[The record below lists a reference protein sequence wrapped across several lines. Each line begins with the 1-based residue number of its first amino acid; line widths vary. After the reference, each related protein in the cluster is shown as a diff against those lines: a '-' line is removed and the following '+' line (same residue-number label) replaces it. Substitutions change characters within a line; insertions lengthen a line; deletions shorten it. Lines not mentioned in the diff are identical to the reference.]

1 MRISPLSRTS
11 RGIKAF
17 TSSIQTAAWAGLH
30 SWNSRTNFSGVAHES
45 SFPFISADT
54 FRLVSDTVIANEM
67 SPEDLTSIA
76 PESLNSLAMVEL
88 SFIKNKNGGKP
99 LLDWVAAH
107 CQAAGRSLKLVMHNG
122 DWVPNSEYL
131 ESLAGAGAEVYCVN
145 VLDEIQGVTPIPV
158 GLENTI
164 RRKNGVL
171 HDFLFV
177 HDQLR
182 QPWASFP
189 PKTQNIFASFKVST
203 NPSAREPLRKML
215 KGSRFNFID
224 KRLPIKDFRSGI
236 LRSRFVLSPPGNG
249 PDCYRT
255 WESIYLGAVPIV
267 VKGSLAQSL
276 HSELPIWAVDDWEEA
291 LTASDEELDQKYLEL
306 ISRAREKAYF
316 PYWLQQISPPAAQ

>member
-1 MRISPLSRTS
+1 MIISPLRRTS

-54 FRLVSDTVIANEM
+54 FRSVSDIVIANEM
-67 SPEDLTSIA
+67 SPGDLSGIA
-76 PESLNSLAMVEL
+76 PKSLNSLAMVEL

-107 CQAAGRSLKLVMHNG
+107 RQAAGRTLKMVLHNG
-122 DWVPNSEYL
+122 DWVPDREYL
-131 ESLAGAGAEVYCVN
+131 ESLVGAGAEVYCVN
-145 VLDEIQGVTPIPV
+145 VLDEIPGVTPIPV

-164 RRKNGVL
+164 RRKNGIL

-189 PKTQNIFASFKVST
+189 SKTQHIFASFKVST

-215 KGSRFNFID
+215 KLSRFNFID
-224 KRLPIKDFRSGI
+224 RRLPIKDFRNGI
-236 LRSRFVLSPPGNG
+236 LSSQFVLSPPGNG

-255 WESIYLGAVPIV
+255 WESIYLGAVPV
-267 VKGSLAQSL
+267 VLKSSLATSL

-291 LTASDEELDQKYLEL
+291 LTASDEELDQKYREL
-306 ISRAREKAYF
+306 ICRARDRAYF
-316 PYWLQQISPPAAQ
+316 PYWLRHILPPVAE

>member
-1 MRISPLSRTS
+1 MRISPLRRTS
-11 RGIKAF
+11 RGIKAL
-17 TSSIQTAAWAGLH
+17 TSSLQTAAWAGLH
-30 SWNSRTNFSGVAHES
+30 SWNSGTNFSGVARES
-45 SFPFISADT
+45 SFPFISSDT
-54 FRLVSDTVIANEM
+54 FRAISDIVIANEM
-67 SPEDLTSIA
+67 SPKDLEGIVPKSMG
-76 PESLNSLAMVEL
+76 SLAMVEL
-88 SFIKNKNGGKP
+88 SFNRNNGGGGP
-99 LLDWVAAH
+99 LLDWVARYS
-107 CQAAGRSLKLVMHNG
+107 QASGQSLKLVMHNG
-122 DWVPNSEYL
+122 DKVPKSDYL
-131 ESLAGAGAEVYCVN
+131 ASLADAGAEVYCVN
-145 VLDEIQGVTPIPV
+145 ILDGIPGVTPIPV

-224 KRLPIKDFRSGI
+224 QRLPIKDFRSGI

-306 ISRAREKAYF
+306 ISRARDKAYF
-316 PYWLQQISPPAAQ
+316 PYWLQQISPPVAQ